1 MTLII
6 FLAEQDREE
15 SAKLETYILI
25 DETPKY
31 LDHEFYLQCKTIRDK
46 LLSSIL
52 SSSKT
57 NNLFIGKDFV
67 EANNARK
74 DKLTIF
80 YSTVFNILIFN
91 AKDINVGM
99 F

>member
-1 MTLII
+1 M
-6 FLAEQDREE
+6 
-15 SAKLETYILI
+15 
-25 DETPKY
+25 
-31 LDHEFYLQCKTIRDK
+31 
-46 LLSSIL
+46 IL

-57 NNLFIGKDFV
+57 NNLFIGNDFV

-91 AKDINVGM
+91 AKDINMGM